1 MSAYQESVGL
11 RISRQPGAVP
21 TAAQIDEGQLA
32 FNLADRRIFAR
43 FGEVIKDITDHYTQE
58 EIDQALN
65 GKVDA
70 VEGMGL
76 SERSYTQQEKTKL
89 ANVGSMANRNV
100 YISAQPPDDAIG
112 QDGDIWLQHWS

>member
-21 TAAQIDEGQLA
+21 TAAHIDEGQLA
-32 FNLADRRIFAR
+32 FNLADQRIFAR

>member
-1 MSAYQESVGL
+1 MSAYQESGGL

-100 YISAQPPDDAIG
+100 YISTQPPDDAIG
-112 QDGDIWLQHWS
+112 EDGDIWLQHWS